1 MDLTGA
7 LAGAATGPAIPGLE
21 FWIAVWYVILAIGGM
36 GLAGAWMW
44 ARRLQWSN
52 WDEVLRGVGTVLIS
66 VAMLSF
72 LQFHLVD
79 AGRVLL
85 VLGIASFA
93 MAIRHRRPRHR
104 AALRFIRA
112 GQVDTR
118 FS

>member
-7 LAGAATGPAIPGLE
+7 LAGATAGPAIPGLK
-21 FWIAVWYVILAIGGM
+21 FWIAVWYVILAIGAM

-44 ARRLQWSN
+44 ARRLHWSN
-52 WDEVLRGVGTVLIS
+52 WDEVLRGVGTVFIS

-72 LQFHLVD
+72 LQFHSAD
-79 AGRVLL
+79 AGRVFL
-85 VLGIASFA
+85 VLGIVSFA
-93 MAIRHRRPRHR
+93 LAIRHRRPRHR

-112 GQVDTR
+112 AQVDTR